1 MYGREFG
8 YKIHLSF
15 HRTVCEHNRIE
26 AAFSRMNVRGNSH
39 RMCFAFKSGIKKK
52 PARSRENYYFLKRCV
67 MPERSSKCRR
77 EMVKLSFYCMFT

>member
-8 YKIHLSF
+8 YKIRLSF

-39 RMCFAFKSGIKKK
+39 GMCFAFKSGIKKNTLQDLEK
-52 PARSRENYYFLKRCV
+52 IIIF
-67 MPERSSKCRR
+67 
-77 EMVKLSFYCMFT
+77 